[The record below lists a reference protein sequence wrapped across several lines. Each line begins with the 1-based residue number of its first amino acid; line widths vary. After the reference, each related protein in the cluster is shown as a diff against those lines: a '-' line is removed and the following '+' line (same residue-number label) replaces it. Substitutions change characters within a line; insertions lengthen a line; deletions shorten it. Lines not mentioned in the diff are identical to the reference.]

1 MDRFSFVAGSSA
13 YDAPHMPAGTRVR
26 YFPPAP
32 ALAPFLTAYNA
43 YGAVDRTPRVDPF
56 LPMMTMVTILVDAGP
71 VSVRVRNHVYDDVPP
86 VALYGAMTRP
96 IVATTHGGVQIGIG
110 ISPLGWARLVRR
122 SAEDFHNRLVPLGS
136 LFGPG
141 WGERVHAELIA
152 AESDEAIPDILD
164 RHFAPLLTCPHPQE
178 ALIARLAAIVAGP
191 STPDIATLAE
201 EMGVTTIT
209 LRRFARRYF
218 GMPPK
223 QMVLRARFL
232 RSFLR
237 ESGLDGGPPGRSI
250 ADSYFDES
258 HYLRDAHTFLG
269 TTPKR
274 FLRQPLDFLRGS
286 VASRIRALGAAAQV
300 LHHVDPPALT
310 DAKAAPVVPGPTD
323 RWPPPAP
330 ELADPLPPPRS

>member
-1 MDRFSFVAGSSA
+1 MDRISFVAGSSPT
-13 YDAPHMPAGTRVR
+13 DAPQMPPGTRVR
-26 YFPPAP
+26 YFAPAP

-43 YGAVDRTPRVDPF
+43 YGAVDRAPRVDPF

-71 VSVRVRNHVYDDVPP
+71 VSVRMRNVVYDDVPP

-96 IVATTHGGVQIGIG
+96 IVATTHGGIQIGVG
-110 ISPLGWARLVRR
+110 ISPLGWARMMRR
-122 SAEDFHNRLVPLGS
+122 SAEDFHNRLVPIGS

-141 WGERVHAELIA
+141 WGERLRGDLIA
-152 AESDEAIPDILD
+152 ADADDDIPAILD
-164 RHFAPLLTCPHPQE
+164 RHFAPLLTTPHPQE
-178 ALIARLAAIVAGP
+178 ALIARLAAIIAGP
-191 STPDIATLAE
+191 TTPDIATVAVEL
-201 EMGVTTIT
+201 GVTTIT

-223 QMVLRARFL
+223 QMLLRARFL

-250 ADSYFDES
+250 ADCYFDES
-258 HYLRDAHTFLG
+258 HYLRDAQTFLG

-286 VASRIRALGAAAQV
+286 VASRIRALGPAAQV
-300 LHHVDPPALT
+300 LHHVDPPGVR
-310 DAKAAPVVPGPTD
+310 AAGA
-323 RWPPPAP
+323 RRA
-330 ELADPLPPPRS
+330 